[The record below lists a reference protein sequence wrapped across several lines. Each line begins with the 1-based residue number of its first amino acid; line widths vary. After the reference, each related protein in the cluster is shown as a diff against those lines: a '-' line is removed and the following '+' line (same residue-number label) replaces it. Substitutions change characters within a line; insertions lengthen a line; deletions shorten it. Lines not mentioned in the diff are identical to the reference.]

1 MRVMEQK
8 TLARLGIV
16 LFYIGGA
23 VWVVY
28 AVGKYLLGWD
38 VSVRQF
44 LPYHLV
50 AIIPG
55 VLLKRCSMETS
66 IKNLLTA
73 FRDDQH
79 MVFAF
84 PFNMG

>member
-1 MRVMEQK
+1 MQQK
-8 TLARLGIV
+8 SLIRLGNV

-23 VWVVY
+23 VWLVY
-28 AVGKYLLGWD
+28 AVVKYLLGWD

-55 VLLKRCSMETS
+55 VLLKRCSRFLAGKFGIIPDPE
-66 IKNLLTA
+66 A
-73 FRDDQH
+73 
-79 MVFAF
+79 
-84 PFNMG
+84 